1 MFYIC
6 WQVRSNL
13 TEDKSW
19 YCWFLLRTCDISITR
34 VWSITCNYWEF
45 LCASQRQKN
54 PSLPLIEKPCF
65 VVPSSYCHIDIV
77 RKRTSVIGQL
87 KSKTYP
93 RMLGA
98 IIGCIG
104 RVALVLREKNW
115 HKLIMCFLCLIS
127 IYCVMS
133 PWTGMWPSV
142 LIILYSINPDILH
155 CQACRFWKGFHK
167 VDTVYTL
174 FLVNFP
180 SSFGAWTLIWTYSKP
195 FTQMCFLP
203 SWLKLI

>member
-1 MFYIC
+1 MILLI
-6 WQVRSNL
+6 S
-13 TEDKSW
+13 
-19 YCWFLLRTCDISITR
+19 WFLLRTCDISITR

-45 LCASQRQKN
+45 LCVRQRQKI
-54 PSLPLIEKPCF
+54 LHY
-65 VVPSSYCHIDIV
+65 PSSKNPVSSSPPLTDHIDIV
-77 RKRTSVIGQL
+77 RKRTSVMGQL

-98 IIGCIG
+98 MFGCIG

-155 CQACRFWKGFHK
+155 VKLADSEK
-167 VDTVYTL
+167 V
-174 FLVNFP
+174 F
-180 SSFGAWTLIWTYSKP
+180 IK
-195 FTQMCFLP
+195 
-203 SWLKLI
+203 